1 MRGNKVVMKAIAIG
15 AAALAM
21 TGCKIQGDGEFTGL
35 EYAPQMYHTV
45 PYEPLSQFTYEGIR
59 GGFLEEFYYED
70 FINSNPYNDYYSAG
84 KKDRVINVKEPVA
97 GTVKRQNFTA
107 VTKEAAAKPDQEL
120 LYYMDIPADQAEWA
134 AENLKNPLEAT
145 PEVVARGQHLFT
157 AYCMPCHGEKGDG
170 KGKVGKVYGG
180 VANLKGKSIKSA
192 TDGHI
197 FFVITH
203 GKGRMWPHK
212 SQLNPEERWSVVKY
226 VRKLQ
231 GN

>member
-1 MRGNKVVMKAIAIG
+1 MRTNKVVMKAIAIG

-21 TGCKIQGDGEFTGL
+21 TGCKIQGNGEFTGL
-35 EYAPQMYHTV
+35 EYAPQMYHSV
-45 PYEPLSQFTYEGIR
+45 PYEPLSQFSDEDIQGGI
-59 GGFLEEFYYED
+59 LEHFYYPD
-70 FINSNPYNDYYSAG
+70 FVNSNPYNDYFSNG
-84 KKDRVINVKEPVA
+84 EKRKINVKDPVQ
-97 GTVKRQNFTA
+97 GTVKRQNFTQ
-107 VTKEAAAKPDQEL
+107 VTGKAAATADQEI
-120 LYYMDIPADQAEWA
+120 LYYMEVGKDQLEWA

-145 PEVVARGQHLFT
+145 PAVVAQGEHLFT

-180 VANLKGKSIKSA
+180 VANLKSRSIKKA

-197 FFVITH
+197 FHVITH
-203 GKGRMWPHK
+203 GKGNMWAHK
-212 SQLNPEERWSVVKY
+212 SQVNPEERWAIVKY

>member
-1 MRGNKVVMKAIAIG
+1 MRRNKVVMKAIAIG

-21 TGCKIQGDGEFTGL
+21 TGCKIQGDGNFTGL
-35 EYAPQMYHTV
+35 EYAPQMYHSV
-45 PYEPLSQFTYEGIR
+45 PYEPLSQFTYEGIS
-59 GGFLEEFYYED
+59 GGVLEQSYYPD
-70 FINSNPYNDYYSAG
+70 FINSNPYNDYFSEG
-84 KKDRVINVKEPVA
+84 EKRVINVKDPVA
-97 GTVKRQNFTA
+97 GTVKRQNFSA
-107 VTKEAAAKPDQEL
+107 VTGDAAAKPNQPI
-120 LYYMDIPADQAEWA
+120 LYYMDVTKEQGEWA

-145 PEVVARGQHLFT
+145 PEVVAQGKHLFT
-157 AYCMPCHGEKGDG
+157 AYCQPCHGEAGDG

-180 VANLKGKSIKSA
+180 VANLKGKSIKKA

-203 GKGRMWPHK
+203 GKGRMWSHK
-212 SQLNPEERWSVVKY
+212 SQLNPQERWAVVKY